1 MSYCIRTLL
10 ALGLV
15 AGVAACASPASE
27 QEEIIFIDPAPIVEE
42 PVSQKYN

>member
-1 MSYCIRTLL
+1 MSRYIKSLL

-15 AGVAACASPASE
+15 AGVAACGSPAPE
-27 QEEIIFIDPAPIVEE
+27 QEEIIFIEPAPIVAE

>member
-1 MSYCIRTLL
+1 MSRFVRAFL

-15 AGVAACASPASE
+15 AGVAACAAPAAE
-27 QEEIIFIDPAPIVEE
+27 EEEIIFIEPAPIVAE

>member
-1 MSYCIRTLL
+1 MARFIKSLL

-15 AGVAACASPASE
+15 AGVAACASPAPE
-27 QEEIIFIDPAPIVEE
+27 QEEIIFIDPAPIVAE